1 VPHSTSQTFVG
12 VDVGA
17 ARKGY
22 HAVAL
27 RASRI
32 HAKFHSSDA
41 VAVARWC
48 REQDARI
55 VAVDAPCRWRIHG
68 QPARAAERALAA
80 DRISCFSTPTVERAR
95 GHAFYTWM
103 FAGQELYTALAAEF
117 PLYNGTLADRAR
129 CAIESFPQAVACILA
144 GENVSARDK
153 LARRTALLHH
163 AGLDV
168 AALAGID
175 EIDATLCA
183 LAAQALAAGRH
194 KAYGDPASGFI
205 VVPSDPLPAAAPRR
219 SPSIAR
225 APRAA
230 TAPSPALAGILALLP
245 KLTAAERRQLSTHL
259 GTAP

>member
-1 VPHSTSQTFVG
+1 MPHSTSQTFVG
-12 VDVGA
+12 IDVGA

-80 DRISCFSTPTVERAR
+80 DRISCFSTPTIERAR

-103 FAGQELYTALAAEF
+103 FAGQELYTALAADF
-117 PLYNGTLADRAR
+117 PLYTGTLADDAR
-129 CAIESFPQAVACILA
+129 CAVESFPQAVACVLA
-144 GENVSARDK
+144 GENVPARDK

-163 AGLDV
+163 AGFDV
-168 AALAGID
+168 AALEGID

-183 LAAQALAAGRH
+183 LAARSLAAGRH

-205 VVPSDPLPAAAPRR
+205 IVPSDPWPAAAPRR

-245 KLTAAERRQLSTHL
+245 KLTAAERRQLATHL